1 MSRGE
6 QVSSSRAMRG
16 LSKHELQC
24 ARRRRQ
30 GAIDAGELGQRHTAV
45 CPLDNFYSVY
55 ERCSFH
61 NGSLPPLRRG
71 RGAAHISSAACQLDT
86 VHQRGPC
93 PVVEV
98 HGCMCVRAR
107 LLRLSAPPRALAT
120 SLASFPRALARFF
133 SSSSLS
139 LARFVCVCLPGA
151 GPAHPP
157 TSTRR
162 TDRMRDDW
170 SAARGPRVCH
180 VRMELGPSFQQPFF
194 RFHLHRPGLGISTK
208 KGENG
213 VAFFGSA
220 LAIVASTRQIA
231 SSDRK
236 RAPAFRT
243 QR

>member
-1 MSRGE
+1 MRTTATAGRDRCW
-6 QVSSSRAMRG
+6 RARAATY
-16 LSKHELQC
+16 C
-24 ARRRRQ
+24 
-30 GAIDAGELGQRHTAV
+30 AV

-180 VRMELGPSFQQPFF
+180 VRMELGPSFQVPTALFSVSSTPAGSRYLNQKGGE
-194 RFHLHRPGLGISTK
+194 RSGLLWLGARYRRVDPPNS
-208 KGENG
+208 
-213 VAFFGSA
+213 VFG
-220 LAIVASTRQIA
+220 
-231 SSDRK
+231 
-236 RAPAFRT
+236 
-243 QR
+243 